1 VATRRRILRL
11 LGMAALGA
19 AVPFSV
25 SIAQARKVWRVGF
38 LSSELPN
45 AQRYEAFVHGMR
57 DLGYEEGRNLRI
69 DARYAEGDAARLASL
84 AAELA
89 ESKVD
94 AIVTAGSYA
103 ARAAKAVT
111 ASIPIVMGAASDP
124 VSSGLV
130 ASLARPG
137 GNITGLSLNAVD
149 VSAKHLELVRTVVPR
164 ATRVGVLNNPAI
176 PAHLAAVAALEA
188 AAKQLG
194 IATTTAQ
201 ASSLEEIRRGFAAMK
216 GARVQAL
223 IVVVDAFFNS
233 QSPSIAEL
241 AMRHRLPSVFG
252 NREPVEAGGL
262 LSYGQDL
269 GASYYRAAN
278 YVDRI
283 LKGARPGDLPVEQP
297 LNLDLA
303 VNLRTAK
310 ALGVTIPRSLLLR
323 ADYVIE

>member
-1 VATRRRILRL
+1 
-11 LGMAALGA
+11 MAALGA

-25 SIAQARKVWRVGF
+25 SIAQARKVWRIGF

-45 AQRYEAFVHGMR
+45 AQRYDAFVRGMR

-69 DARYAEGDAARLASL
+69 DARYAEGDRVRLARL

-89 ESKVD
+89 ESRVD
-94 AIVTAGSYA
+94 IIVAAGSYA
-103 ARAAKAVT
+103 AGAAKAAT
-111 ASIPIVMGAASDP
+111 GSIPIVMGASSDP

-164 ATRVGVLNNPAI
+164 AKRVGVLNNPAI

-194 IATTTAQ
+194 IAATTVQ
-201 ASSLEEIRRGFAAMK
+201 ASSLEEIRHGFAAMR
-216 GARVQAL
+216 GAQVQAV
-223 IVVVDAFFNS
+223 IVVVDAFFNA

-241 AMRHRLPSVFG
+241 AVRYRLPSVFG

-269 GASYYRAAN
+269 AASFYRAAS
-278 YVDRI
+278 YVDRV

-297 LNLDLA
+297 LKFDLA

-310 ALGVTIPRSLLLR
+310 AVGVTIPRSLLLR